1 MKRIGFLAA
10 GLVVSALATN
20 AMAALE
26 LTTNGGFE
34 AGNTS
39 GWTTFLSG
47 TQTFNVTNDAASGTF
62 AAELFNN
69 VPGSGA
75 VVKQANLGVGVV
87 SPGEQVT
94 ISFAAKGEGA
104 IGGVAFAEFFSE
116 IAGGG
121 VSSSVLLG
129 GAPLALTNQY
139 QTFNFTVNAGADVS
153 GGVTLQLAAVTGAN
167 PGSVSVMFIDNASVS
182 VIPEP
187 TGAALLGLGVLGAI
201 RRRRI

>member
-1 MKRIGFLAA
+1 MKRISYLTA
-10 GLVVSALATN
+10 GLFVSAIATS
-20 AMAALE
+20 AHAVE
-26 LTTNGGFE
+26 LTSNGGFE
-34 AGNTS
+34 AGSTA

-47 TQTFNVTNDAASGTF
+47 TQTFNLTNDAASGTF

-69 VPGSGA
+69 VPATPA

-87 SPGEQVT
+87 NPGEQVT
-94 ISFAAKGEGA
+94 ISFKAKGEGA

-116 IAGGG
+116 ISGGG
-121 VSSSVLLG
+121 VSSSILLG

-139 QTFNFTVNAGADVS
+139 QTFNYVVNAGPDVS

-167 PGSVSVMFIDNASVS
+167 SGSVSVLFIDDASVS
-182 VIPEP
+182 VVPEP
-187 TGAALLGLGVLGAI
+187 MGAALLGVAAMTAI